1 MKGYT
6 QVWYS
11 DEVAGE
17 ASNVEIPDAQF
28 KTVIDMLALGY
39 EQVAGHI
46 LLALH
51 VVNVMDGKGFGEQ
64 ITDIT
69 TTEPDHETLI
79 VKGIWDDRPKT
90 FIIAAGPDAERVV
103 REWLVEE
110 LGEGEDDGHE
120 DA

>member
-1 MKGYT
+1 MSTRVY
-6 QVWYS
+6 YS
-11 DEVAGE
+11 DEVSGE
-17 ASNVEIPDAQF
+17 LGEVEIPDPQF

-64 ITDIT
+64 ITDVT

-79 VKGIWDDRPKT
+79 VRGIWDDRPKT
-90 FIIAAGPDAERVV
+90 FIIAAGPSAKQVV
-103 REWLVEE
+103 EAWLAREF
-110 LGEGEDDGHE
+110 GEGEDDGHE
-120 DA
+120 VTD